1 MHEKESYYI
10 IIRMSIRIL
19 FQFEDVNDDH
29 IRIVSDEIEIS
40 FQGKMIVSKISK
52 EAFQGLVSRC
62 VEY

>member
-1 MHEKESYYI
+1 
-10 IIRMSIRIL
+10 MSIRIL

-52 EAFQGLVSRC
+52 EAFQGLVGRC